1 MKGLILKDLYTMRAY
16 FKSYLLI
23 IVIFLGASF
32 FGGSTFFVYYPC
44 LMCGM
49 IPTNLI
55 AYDER
60 SRFVQYGDSLPVSRA
75 QAVSEKYLMGL
86 FSQGAVLLVTG
97 VVQGIRMGANGT
109 FSPGEF
115 TVIMLSLLL
124 VSMLASALP
133 LPFIFKNGVEKGR
146 LAYYVMIGIVCGAGV
161 LFSGFFEE
169 GRTFEAP
176 SELLFAGL
184 ALLGIG
190 VYALSWCLSVRF
202 YKMREL

>member
-1 MKGLILKDLYTMRAY
+1 MKGLLLKDLYTMRSY

-23 IVIFLGASF
+23 VVVFLGASF
-32 FGGSTFFVYYPC
+32 FGGNTFFVFYPC

-60 SRFVQYGDSLPVSRA
+60 SRFAQYSDSLPVSRA
-75 QAVSEKYLMGL
+75 QSVSEKYLMGL

-97 VVQGIRMGANGT
+97 IVQGIRMSVNGT
-109 FSPGEF
+109 FSAGEF
-115 TVIMLSLLL
+115 IVLMLSLLL
-124 VSMLASALP
+124 VSMLASAVP

-146 LAYYVMIGIVCGAGV
+146 LAYYVMIGVVCGAGV
-161 LFSGFFEE
+161 LFSGLFEE

-184 ALLGIG
+184 SLLGVG
-190 VYALSWCLSVRF
+190 VYVLSWCLSVRF
-202 YKMREL
+202 YEKREL